1 MGHNYLDDNVAQF
14 LAAAIQIYFFYHYYR
29 EGERFS

>member
-14 LAAAIQIYFFYHYYR
+14 LAAAIQIFYHYYR